1 MSSNS
6 ERGHYSSL
14 SEALDGAPLNR
25 RYWMVSS
32 TVIATFTVEVFD
44 FVLIGFI
51 LAAVS
56 GKWHLT
62 FGVGAILLLSA
73 SIGGVLGSI
82 FSGQICGRIGRR
94 LPLIAGLAA
103 LSVLT
108 GAVALVREG
117 DWVMI
122 AALRFGAGF
131 AIGVA
136 GTAAGPLFI
145 EATPLRQRTFLTGA
159 MTAPITVGALVVP
172 ILFGVLAPTIGW
184 RGITAIGGVLTA
196 FIAVLAWR
204 IVPESAR
211 WLLAKGEIDAAR
223 ASVAYMLKVEEDS
236 LPLVSGVEVGWTPP
250 SYRAM
255 LRHQRACWLVVL
267 SWAGGATA
275 YWAIAQWTPTLL
287 PMMLHVDPATGAR
300 MFIAVVLAGCLGRV
314 LMAALTA
321 RIGRIRSGQ
330 LMGVGIIVFLVSEA
344 LATTQTV
351 GGISL
356 FYILLVVGAIFVE
369 GGFANLYP
377 LAAEAFPVNLA
388 SHGMALYQI
397 GHATGKLLGP
407 LVIAIVAG
415 GSNYITPKAT
425 VDAVR
430 PAFLI
435 LSLSGVVVLAA
446 FMFLKPV
453 AHRVKRQIK
462 ATI

>member
-1 MSSNS
+1 MDSSS
-6 ERGHYSSL
+6 EGGPHRSL
-14 SEALDGAPLNR
+14 SEAMDVAPLNR

-32 TVIATFTVEVFD
+32 TLIATITVEVFD
-44 FVLIGFI
+44 FVLIGFF

-56 GKWHLT
+56 SKWHLT
-62 FGVGAILLLSA
+62 FGVGAILLLAA
-73 SIGGVLGSI
+73 SIGGVVGSI
-82 FSGQICGRIGRR
+82 FSGQVCGRIGRR
-94 LPLIAGLAA
+94 LPLLAGLAA

-108 GAVALVREG
+108 GAVAIVSEG
-117 DWVMI
+117 DWVTI

-159 MTAPITVGALVVP
+159 MSAPITLGALVVP
-172 ILFGVLAPTIGW
+172 VLFGLLAPSIGW
-184 RGITAIGGVLTA
+184 RGIMAIGGALTA
-196 FIAVLAWR
+196 LIAILAWW

-211 WLLAKGEIDAAR
+211 WLLAKGDTNSAR
-223 ASVAYMLKVEEDS
+223 ASVAYMLNVKEDS
-236 LPLVSGVEVGWTPP
+236 LPLVSGIRADSTPP
-250 SYRAM
+250 SYRTM
-255 LRHQRACWLVVL
+255 LGHQKACWLVFL
-267 SWAGGATA
+267 SWGAGATA
-275 YWAIAQWTPTLL
+275 YWGIAQWTPTLL
-287 PMMLHVDPATGAR
+287 PMLLHIDPAAGAR
-300 MFIAVVLAGCLGRV
+300 MFVAVALAGGVGRI
-314 LMAALTA
+314 LIAALTA

-344 LATTQTV
+344 MASTQTV

-356 FYILLVVGAIFVE
+356 FFILLVVGAIFVE

-388 SHGMALYQI
+388 SYGMALYQI

-407 LVIAIVAG
+407 LVIAVIAG
-415 GSNYITPKAT
+415 SGNFITPKAT

-430 PAFLI
+430 PAFLF

-446 FMFLKPV
+446 FVFLKP
-453 AHRVKRQIK
+453 AANSIRRQIK
-462 ATI
+462 AVT